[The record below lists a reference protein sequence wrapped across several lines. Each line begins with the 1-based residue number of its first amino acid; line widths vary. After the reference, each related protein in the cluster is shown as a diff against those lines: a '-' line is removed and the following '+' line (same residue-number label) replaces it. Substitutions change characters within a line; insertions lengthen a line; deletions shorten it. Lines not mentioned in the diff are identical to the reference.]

1 MNAYGNTYIFEWFDI
16 IISQILN
23 QANQN
28 LPPVSQDELDVLS
41 LRAHQECLRLQS
53 VISSIVFATTKE
65 KKKTV
70 LISQY
75 LSTLTL
81 LHKQVVKYREKKEL
95 DARGP
100 ISISNVIQSCLEALI
115 SFLETRFLPYIN
127 PDEQISSTYFSYTIA
142 DFKTRLEKINRKFAH
157 QLPGSPALQLVMSR
171 LNLLLQPSLFQHKI
185 TYRMITYSESLT
197 KGLQELRREA
207 DTTEGFTELDKLLFY
222 LNFNSKSY
230 IKLLV
235 TTIREKIG
243 QRSDPAQQI
252 LQLHLYHKS
261 LRQTRPKPQ
270 TIFNPQYYDLH
281 TVMNN
286 WFFAEILYL
295 KEALKL
301 LDKKDND
308 FSAKPPPLDK
318 RDKILCNMSADQIGL
333 ILRAADESKIIS
345 ARSMNAVFKSIVP
358 HLSTPNKADLSYMS
372 ARTKTYN
379 VEERDREIAISL
391 LQQMIRRIEDY

>member
-1 MNAYGNTYIFEWFDI
+1 MNAYGKTYIFEWFDI

-28 LPPVSQDELDVLS
+28 LPSVSQDELDVLS

-75 LSTLTL
+75 LSTLSL
-81 LHKQVVKYREKKEL
+81 LHKQVVKYREKEEF
-95 DARGP
+95 DTHGP
-100 ISISNVIQSCLEALI
+100 TSISNVIQSCLEALI
-115 SFLETRFLPYIN
+115 SFLETRFLSYIN

-235 TTIREKIG
+235 TNIREKIG
-243 QRSDPAQQI
+243 QSSDPAQQI

-295 KEALKL
+295 KETLRLSVKVFDQP
-301 LDKKDND
+301 DKKSEP
-308 FSAKPPPLDK
+308 FQAKH
-318 RDKILCNMSADQIGL
+318 KIVCNMSTDQIGL
-333 ILRAADESKIIS
+333 ILRAADESKVIS
-345 ARSMNAVFKSIVP
+345 ARSMNAVFKTIVP
-358 HLSTPNKADLSYMS
+358 HLSTPNKVDLSYDS
-372 ARTKTYN
+372 LRTKTYN
-379 VEERDREIAISL
+379 VEERDREVAIQL
-391 LQQMIRRIEDY
+391 LQQMIRRIEDF